1 MAEVPAAER
10 PPFRRRVDV
19 RIETPRGSFVK
30 RDLVDGELVARFASP
45 YPCPFDYGHV
55 PGEPAG
61 DGQPRDAVWLG
72 ARAKA
77 LDVVAGVV
85 AGIVRFEDGGDED
98 DKWVVTTDG
107 VLGQRDVAR
116 LHRFFRLYA
125 AAKRLR
131 GGGAKYLRIDVAAPS
146 KKKK

>member
-1 MAEVPAAER
+1 MA
-10 PPFRRRVDV
+10 V

-30 RDLVDGELVARFASP
+30 RDLVDGQLVAKFASP

-55 PGEPAG
+55 PGEMGG

-72 ARAKA
+72 PRAKA
-77 LDVVAGVV
+77 LDLVEGVVAGV
-85 AGIVRFEDGGDED
+85 IRFEDGGDED
-98 DKWVVTTDG
+98 DKWIVSADG
-107 VLGQRDVAR
+107 ALSRRDTGR

-131 GGGAKYLRIDVAAPS
+131 GGPAKFLGIDVAREPR
-146 KKKK
+146 KKK